1 MKSHLHLLNDYRRM
15 NRLVHS
21 GAVFCALD
29 TETTGLKPVE
39 ERIIEIGAVKFD
51 KSGILGSFSTLVNP
65 RVLIPP
71 FCQQLTGIT
80 NKMVFGQKEFKE
92 IAGDFLD
99 FLGEETIIV
108 AHNAQFDLRFVNAEL
123 ERMNKPPLPNKA
135 IDTLHFSRW
144 TYPENEHWTLQYLAN
159 QFKIEVKSA
168 HRASDDARVC
178 MELFFKCIEGSLDR
192 QKGIA

>member
-1 MKSHLHLLNDYRRM
+1 M

-29 TETTGLKPVE
+29 TETTGLKPAE

-51 KSGILGSFSTLVNP
+51 KSGVLGTFSTLVNP

-71 FCQQLTGIT
+71 FCTELTGIT

-123 ERMNKPPLPNKA
+123 ERMNHEILPNRA
-135 IDTLHFSRW
+135 IDTLRFSRW

-178 MELFFKCIEGSLDR
+178 MELFFKCIEGSMDR
-192 QKGIA
+192 QKSLV